1 MRPLTS
7 ICIFTFYLSP
17 ICGSSLKD
25 GFLAIPSVVK
35 SLFVFRST
43 KTTESNTTESNTTE
57 SNIPDW
63 FSISM
68 NLDNTI
74 NFYVTHQTQG
84 DYQAL
89 HQALSKTLANATGY
103 NEKDSTF
110 YIINDKFI
118 IQCILD
124 NSEKPLREIALF
136 INRDQ
141 DLTDEILQTFT
152 EDLIKFVYSFL
163 GLSPDLSQFI
173 LAFLNTLDLVLEL
186 FSIEQIK
193 LIGAKINSILNNTKP
208 KSTPNESSSVMDSFK
223 SIAKDTPLITLKG
236 FLGQIK
242 RRSQYIQLIADRI
255 IAHYAN
261 SKFATLLSAI
271 FDTHITSDNL
281 STEITN
287 LETKFLAQLIIS
299 RISPIFAK
307 A

>member
-17 ICGSSLKD
+17 ICGSSLK
-25 GFLAIPSVVK
+25 IPSLK
-35 SLFVFRST
+35 IPSFFMGLFGFRST
-43 KTTESNTTESNTTE
+43 KTTESN
-57 SNIPDW
+57 IPYW

-68 NLDNTI
+68 NLDDII
-74 NFYVTHQTQG
+74 NFYVTHQTR
-84 DYQAL
+84 DNY
-89 HQALSKTLANATGY
+89 QALSKTLANATGY
-103 NEKDSTF
+103 NERDSTF

-118 IQCILD
+118 IQCTLD

-186 FSIEQIK
+186 FSIEQIE
-193 LIGAKINSILNNTKP
+193 LIGAKIHSILNNTKS
-208 KSTPNESSSVMDSFK
+208 KSTPNESSKSSLMDSVK
-223 SIAKDTPLITLKG
+223 SIAKDTPLITLRR
-236 FLGQIK
+236 FVAQI
-242 RRSQYIQLIADRI
+242 RLRPQYIQLIANRI
-255 IAHYAN
+255 RAPYEK

-281 STEITN
+281 GTEITN

-299 RISPIFAK
+299 RISPIFTQA
-307 A
+307 